1 MTPKPVPTPVR
12 YPYSGEGESY
22 SRKNNHYSLTSPV
35 GWKQTAAA
43 LFFMGL
49 AVAAAA
55 LLGLAVAMLIDRETE
70 SNAPVIENDPVV
82 RRRRIELVS
91 RFANRRE
98 QNEVNLLDSEVAPRT
113 TEDQA

>member
-1 MTPKPVPTPVR
+1 LILNILLKK
-12 YPYSGEGESY
+12 EL
-22 SRKNNHYSLTSPV
+22 LTLL
-35 GWKQTAAA
+35 TFD
-43 LFFMGL
+43 LFYFRF
-49 AVAAAA
+49 
-55 LLGLAVAMLIDRETE
+55 LLFEKTE

>member
-35 GWKQTAAA
+35 GWKQTTAA

-49 AVAAAA
+49 AIGAVV
-55 LLGLAVAMLIDRETE
+55 LLGLGVAVMIDRE
-70 SNAPVIENDPVV
+70 VC
-82 RRRRIELVS
+82 
-91 RFANRRE
+91 ANGLIPLFI
-98 QNEVNLLDSEVAPRT
+98 V
-113 TEDQA
+113 